1 MGGIESPGNGAPHL
15 VVLQDNKGNV
25 LQPTGITVYQIW
37 EVWGGWRVTV
47 SWTKSYFE
55 DGRLVKQEHGGWST
69 SWTEFLGRFKS
80 PGDIPAI
87 WKDFGGKPFEGI
99 RGIIADFKLPE
110 EQTFNMPDWN
120 LVAHITTKE
129 GNFIL
134 TQPFVAGMT
143 AGEKGLLS
151 FTQREQTVYEAM
163 LP

>member
-1 MGGIESPGNGAPHL
+1 M
-15 VVLQDNKGNV
+15 LQDNKGNI
-25 LQPTGITVYQIW
+25 LQPTEITVYQIW

-55 DGRLVKQEHGGWST
+55 DGRLVKQERGGWSA
-69 SWTEFLGRFKS
+69 SWSEFLGRFKS

-99 RGIIADFKLPE
+99 RGIVTDFKFPE
-110 EQTFNMPDWN
+110 GQTFNPSDWN
-120 LVAHITTKE
+120 LVAHVTTKD
-129 GNFIL
+129 GNNIL
-134 TQPFVAGMT
+134 TQPFVADMT
-143 AGEKGLLS
+143 AGEKGLLT